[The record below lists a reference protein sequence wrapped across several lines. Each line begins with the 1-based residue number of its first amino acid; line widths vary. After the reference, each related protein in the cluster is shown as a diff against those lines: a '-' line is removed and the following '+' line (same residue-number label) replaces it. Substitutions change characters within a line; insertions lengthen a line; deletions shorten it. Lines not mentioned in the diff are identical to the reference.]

1 MGKSRKLSLFDF
13 LSLTALMVL
22 TVYEYPTFAMAKLHL
37 LFFVIIFGIFWFLPI
52 SLAAAEMASVKGW
65 EDGGVYGWVSNALGQ
80 RWGFAAI
87 FFEWFQVTVSFVT
100 MSYFI
105 LGALASI
112 FNWSAL
118 NTDPVIR
125 FIGVLIIFWG
135 LTLTQLKGTKRTAQ
149 IAQGGFVAGIL
160 VPSVIFLGLAILY
173 LVKGGHSQIPISWHA
188 FVPNF
193 TQLSTL
199 VVASSFILA
208 FGGIEASAPHVNE
221 LKNPQRNYPLVIIIL
236 VVLTIFLD
244 GTGGLSVAMVVPQKQ
259 LSLSAGVIQA
269 FNTLMQ
275 HFTSQMTWF
284 VKLMA
289 FLIAFGVAAEI
300 ASWIIGPSKG
310 MYVAAQKGMLPK
322 TFRKLNSNGVPVP
335 VLIMQGIIVTVWDAI
350 LTFGG
355 GTDNVSFLAAVSLTV
370 VIYLLCYILIF
381 ISYFKLIY
389 RYSTKKRTYNA
400 PGGKIGKTMLAF
412 SGLALSIFALIV
424 SFVTPATLSPLQGRK
439 YQVVLTV
446 SFVIAVIIPFVI
458 YAFRHRF
465 GEANHQFKLRHVRSE
480 DVNRF
485 IHPIGRG
492 EFLTEHD
499 LKLKRQ
505 QKK

>member
-1 MGKSRKLSLFDF
+1 
-13 LSLTALMVL
+13 
-22 TVYEYPTFAMAKLHL
+22 
-37 LFFVIIFGIFWFLPI
+37 
-52 SLAAAEMASVKGW
+52 
-65 EDGGVYGWVSNALGQ
+65 
-80 RWGFAAI
+80 
-87 FFEWFQVTVSFVT
+87 
-100 MSYFI
+100 
-105 LGALASI
+105 
-112 FNWSAL
+112 
-118 NTDPVIR
+118 
-125 FIGVLIIFWG
+125 
-135 LTLTQLKGTKRTAQ
+135 
-149 IAQGGFVAGIL
+149 
-160 VPSVIFLGLAILY
+160 
-173 LVKGGHSQIPISWHA
+173 
-188 FVPNF
+188 
-193 TQLSTL
+193 
-199 VVASSFILA
+199 
-208 FGGIEASAPHVNE
+208 
-221 LKNPQRNYPLVIIIL
+221 
-236 VVLTIFLD
+236 
-244 GTGGLSVAMVVPQKQ
+244 
-259 LSLSAGVIQA
+259 
-269 FNTLMQ
+269 
-275 HFTSQMTWF
+275 
-284 VKLMA
+284 
-289 FLIAFGVAAEI
+289 
-300 ASWIIGPSKG
+300 
-310 MYVAAQKGMLPK
+310 
-322 TFRKLNSNGVPVP
+322 
-335 VLIMQGIIVTVWDAI
+335 MQGIIVTVWDAI